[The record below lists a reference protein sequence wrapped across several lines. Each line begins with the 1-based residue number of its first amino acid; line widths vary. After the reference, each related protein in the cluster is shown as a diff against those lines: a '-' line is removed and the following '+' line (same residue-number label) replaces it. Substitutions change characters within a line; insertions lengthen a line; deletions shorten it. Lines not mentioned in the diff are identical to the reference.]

1 MRWRVDRREKGEEEG
16 EKERSARDR
25 ERELRVR
32 KGVTVPEGHERP
44 KPRQP
49 WS

>member
-16 EKERSARDR
+16 EKERSAGDR

-32 KGVTVPEGHERP
+32 KGVTAPEGHERP
-44 KPRQP
+44 KSRQP